1 MGIGGGYIVITK
13 IKIVNHEILAQ
24 RRKVFEQLCLLIDIL
39 YTFATIVFLIYIT
52 TSFMAKTV
60 NAAFEEFLEDYVNL
74 DPQDTK
80 KARSS
85 RNWLIEEQIHSFP
98 YKDLYFPRL
107 YSEKD
112 IYFGSFARRTKK
124 RPLDDID
131 IMIALSAEG
140 STYYG
145 FSNDFIE
152 MYVPNSAYKLKKL
165 CSDGSN
171 KLNSIKVINKFIAL
185 LDKVPQYQ
193 PADKHRNQEAG
204 TLKLKSYDWNFD
216 IVPCFLTAPEYTGR
230 TYYLI
235 PDGKGNWKKTDPRI
249 DRDRVTQVNQYHDG
263 NILNL
268 IRLMKYW
275 NKRPTMPSMG
285 SYLLENMILDFYS
298 ITRVRAS
305 SYIQWE
311 ISKLLEYI
319 NHNIFN
325 SVNDPKLIQGN
336 INTLEYTDKIKIA
349 NRSSKDYL
357 KSLDAIEL
365 ENNGYHTLAINT
377 WGEIFGNNFPVY

>member
-1 MGIGGGYIVITK
+1 
-13 IKIVNHEILAQ
+13 
-24 RRKVFEQLCLLIDIL
+24 
-39 YTFATIVFLIYIT
+39 
-52 TSFMAKTV
+52 MAKTV
-60 NAAFEEFLEDYVNL
+60 NAAFEEFLKDFVNL
-74 DPQDTK
+74 DSQDTK

-98 YKDLYFPRL
+98 ERYLYFPTL

-131 IMIALSAEG
+131 IMIALSPEG
-140 STYYG
+140 SIYYEY
-145 FSNDFIE
+145 STDFIQI
-152 MYVPNSAYKLKKL
+152 YVPDSAYKLKRL
-165 CSDGSN
+165 CSDGTN

-185 LDKVPQYQ
+185 LDQVPQYQ
-193 PADKHRNQEAG
+193 PADKHRNKEAA

-216 IVPCFLTAPEYTGR
+216 IVPCFFTASDYTGR

-285 SYLLENMILDFYS
+285 SYLLENMILDFYP
-298 ITRVRAS
+298 IIKYEKAS
-305 SYIQWE
+305 SYIQGE
-311 ISKLLEYI
+311 IAKLLAYI
-319 NHNIFN
+319 NINVFNI
-325 SVNDPKLIQGN
+325 VNDPKLIQGN
-336 INTLEYTDKIKIA
+336 INNLDLEDKIKI
-349 NRSSKDYL
+349 SSRAFQDYQ
-357 KSLDAIEL
+357 KSLYAIEL
-365 ENNGYHTLAINT
+365 ENKGYHSLAMNT